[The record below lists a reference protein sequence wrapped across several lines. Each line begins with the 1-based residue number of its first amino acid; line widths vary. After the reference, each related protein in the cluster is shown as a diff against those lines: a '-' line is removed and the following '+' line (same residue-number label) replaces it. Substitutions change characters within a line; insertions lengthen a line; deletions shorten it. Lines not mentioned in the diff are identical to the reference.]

1 MADPVTIIG
10 AASLALGAIS
20 AGVGVVGAQAS
31 AKAQS
36 ENANY
41 QAQVAKNDQIIASQ
55 NAEFSIQAGQAKA
68 ADEALKNRQKQGAV
82 LTGLA
87 ANGLD
92 VNSGTPLAV
101 EDTEKETGALG
112 TQRVIDASSLQ
123 AYGYRSQ
130 GSNFGATA
138 GLDTAEASQATT
150 AGNLAAA
157 GGLIGGASSVGL
169 NYSKLSQSGAFSNT
183 TPTVTTNANGGVPKF
198 TDDSND
204 F

>member
-1 MADPVTIIG
+1 MSDPVSIIAVAG
-10 AASLALGAIS
+10 VALSAVS
-20 AGVGVVGAQAS
+20 AGVGAVGAMNS

-36 ENANY
+36 ENAAY
-41 QAQVAKNDQIIASQ
+41 QAQVAKNNQIIASQ
-55 NAEFSIQAGQAKA
+55 NAEFTIQAGQVKA
-68 ADEALKNRQKQGAV
+68 ADEALKNRQRQGAV

-101 EDTEKETGALG
+101 EETEKETGALG
-112 TQRVIDASSLQ
+112 TQRVIDAASLQ

-130 GSNFGATA
+130 EANFGATA
-138 GLDTAEASQATT
+138 GLETAEASQATT
-150 AGNLAAA
+150 AGDVAAA

-169 NYSKLSQSGAFSNT
+169 NYSRLSQAGAFSGS
-183 TPTVTTNANGGVPKF
+183 PTVTTNANGGVPKF
-198 TDDSND
+198 ADDSND